1 MKIKYKHKE
10 KFYFPLELALI
21 KGETK
26 VFKQLLLF
34 GGSWTRFQNNSSQ
47 NILPQDVYEESS
59 NSVVQTKNQ
68 IQNVNENEYKIT
80 NKIESYFS
88 GNILHAAVIGG
99 RLSSL
104 TYLVKWILER
114 EEEMKVEKEKETE
127 TETDRKGDKNIGKGK
142 GRGKGNGEGKVK
154 VKVKGNQL
162 TVEGI
167 KRMDKG
173 ESDSDKDISD
183 SNNDISHT
191 LYKTSYCTTSGTFTP
206 LSLLL
211 RSVDREGRTP
221 LCLAQ
226 ELKLVRSQIVHKYHF
241 I

>member
-104 TYLVKWILER
+104 SYLVKWILER

-127 TETDRKGDKNIGKGK
+127 TETERKGDKNVGKGK
-142 GRGKGNGEGKVK
+142 GRGKGNGDGKM
-154 VKVKGNQL
+154 KGKQL

-173 ESDSDKDISD
+173 ESDS
-183 SNNDISHT
+183 NNDISHT
-191 LYKTSYCTTSGTFTP
+191 LYKISYCTTSGTFTP